1 VSRANGAKDM
11 FELVQDK
18 AYANTPATL
27 EVRIFDWFN
36 AAIASNSAFDGISL
50 ANFFQTGG
58 YFAKVMINQG
68 SNANLFYQ
76 KMASSVPLTS
86 IEAALNVG
94 EMIAAGNDSF
104 DVEIDDWSAGSM
116 SPVELHVI
124 YPIDSLRDEIRLHP
138 AINGT
143 TMEFDFGPVK
153 GIEKAHINQLL
164 NGTNEGNE
172 LVPAL
177 QFMMANIPNSA
188 GSFTLKMTV
197 TSGSDSTLD
206 VGGLQ
211 MVSEVDVSYTG
222 DGTDATFTIPSQVQ
236 DVTVTDGSICQS
248 GCTFSLASTGDVL
261 RLQDDRPNYPPTMSA
276 ELIALFDLN
285 AVGRNSE
292 ATVELQTG
300 DFHLMIEILPEGTN
314 NASTVAGILTYG
326 GLPVQKVEG
335 IIKIK

>member
-1 VSRANGAKDM
+1 V
-11 FELVQDK
+11 
-18 AYANTPATL
+18 
-27 EVRIFDWFN
+27 
-36 AAIASNSAFDGISL
+36 FDGVNL
-50 ANFFQTGG
+50 ANFFQSGG
-58 YFAKVMINQG
+58 YFVTVDIDQS

-76 KMASSVPLTS
+76 KMASSLPLTS

-94 EMIAAGNDSF
+94 EVTASGNDSF
-104 DVEIDDWSAGSM
+104 DVEVDDWSAGSM
-116 SPVELHVI
+116 NPVELHVI
-124 YPIDSLRDEIRLHP
+124 YPPGTPIEDREEIRLHP

-177 QFMMANIPNSA
+177 QSMMANIPNSA
-188 GSFTLKMTV
+188 GSFTLRMTV
-197 TSGSDSTLD
+197 TSGSDSTID
-206 VGGLQ
+206 PGGLQ

-236 DVTVTDGSICQS
+236 DVTVTDGSVCQS
-248 GCTFSLASTGDVL
+248 GCTFSLASYGDVL
-261 RLQDDRPNYPPTMSA
+261 RLEDDRPNYPPTMSA

-292 ATVELQTG
+292 ATFELQAG
-300 DFHLMIEILPEGTN
+300 DFHLLIEILPEGDNTPI
-314 NASTVAGILTYG
+314 TVDGILTYG
-326 GLPVQKVEG
+326 GLPVQQVEG